1 MIKTIAAIDL
11 GTNTLNT
18 IVANQT
24 LNEIEI
30 IEENYQ
36 IIRLGVGI
44 AESKSISNNAIE
56 RCIKG
61 FGIIADILKKNKV
74 TIIKCTATSALR
86 DAKNGNEIIDLIFEK
101 FQIKIDVISGIKEAR
116 LITKATLNEFNLN
129 SKLTLIFDI
138 GGGSTELIYLEYNNI
153 INIESLNIGSTRCT
167 DAYLK
172 TDPVMNYELEK
183 LENHIDNQLN
193 QILLFKVNLAIGI
206 AGTVTTLSAVKQ
218 GLEPYNSD
226 LIHKYKLSLKDI
238 KDTKN
243 LFLKNQISD
252 RKKIKGLAPKQA
264 EVILAGNIICEKI
277 MKKYAIKEILVSD
290 RGLRWGLLYEMLE
303 N

>member
-1 MIKTIAAIDL
+1 MIKTIAAIDF

-24 LNEIEI
+24 VDKIEI

-36 IIRLGVGI
+36 IINFGEGI
-44 AESKSISNNAIE
+44 VELKSISNKAIE

-61 FGIIADILKKNKV
+61 FEIVADILKKNKV
-74 TIIKCTATSALR
+74 SIFKCTATSALR
-86 DAKNGNEIIDLIFEK
+86 DAKNGNEIIDLIFKK
-101 FQIKIDVISGIKEAR
+101 FQIKINIISGIKEAR
-116 LITKATLNEFNLN
+116 LITKATLNEFNLS

-138 GGGSTELIYLEYNNI
+138 GGGSTELIFLENNNI
-153 INIESLNIGSTRCT
+153 INIESLNIGSARCT

-193 QILLFKVNLAIGI
+193 LIPSFKVNLAIGI
-206 AGTVTTLSAVKQ
+206 AGTVTTLSAVKL
-218 GLEPYNSD
+218 GLETYNSD
-226 LIHKYKLSLKDI
+226 LIHKSKLSLKEI

-243 LFLKNQISD
+243 LFHKNQISD
-252 RKKIKGLAPKQA
+252 RKKIKGLAPKRA

-277 MKKYAIKEILVSD
+277 MKKFAINEMLVSD
-290 RGLRWGLLYEMLE
+290 RGLRWGLLYEMLDD
-303 N
+303 